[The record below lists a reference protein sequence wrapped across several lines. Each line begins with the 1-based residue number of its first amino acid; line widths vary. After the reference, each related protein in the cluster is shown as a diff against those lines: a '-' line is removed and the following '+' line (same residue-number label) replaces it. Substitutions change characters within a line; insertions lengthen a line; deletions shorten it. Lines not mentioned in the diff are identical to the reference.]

1 MVHCNVINNDY
12 QQNLRVLY
20 RFIPNKAFDQ
30 LLDVSPK
37 NFTFL
42 KTFYS
47 KFVYFEVWFTD
58 ENYKPSEIED
68 TINITLFVN

>member
-37 NFTFL
+37 NFIFL

-47 KFVYFEVWFTD
+47 KFVYFEV
-58 ENYKPSEIED
+58 
-68 TINITLFVN
+68 